1 MSLIITRHKSHEQRD
16 VCRSTKFMMLHV
28 RDCQGTT
35 INFDVCP
42 FPWCRKVKHLLYHLV
57 SCIEPLTCNICSP
70 ADLPKGMNGLIGLNN
85 YRLKH
90 QRKRMIAVFKARQQQ
105 LELQEQPE
113 GEEAAATKATTQPAQ
128 DVDNEVLKANAIKTK
143 GTAQATARTKA
154 SKPAANA
161 ARNSVGSLHPG
172 TKYVD
177 EVSAA
182 RAPPGVAAS
191 VQPAVQS
198 AASAPAGAT
207 PRQQLVQN
215 PVPVPSRPVGS
226 AVGGAPAAAPATA
239 AVANVA
245 PSASVPAPATTLAAP
260 GATITAPATDVA
272 LQHAAVPEAPA
283 PAAVSISSHT
293 ATAHPRDPATADAQ
307 PVPIRN
313 VPANPPVAA
322 TFSAAT
328 VYPSVSSPSPA
339 NSIVLTAQPLP
350 AVPANNK
357 AATKTSIVAGTSTV
371 TTNTTVTIQ
380 APAPVANAE
389 AAAPIKADLGATA
402 LEQVA
407 VAPEI
412 SPPKAIK
419 TEITTLAPK
428 NAKNEA
434 TPSLTPLPSAMTKQ
448 EAATKT
454 AAATAE
460 VATCVENEPSAVPEE
475 SSAAPVVASNG
486 TGHVNGLVKME
497 EGASGVPADSASQ
510 SIVPVGEKA
519 NSSSTRG
526 SEIAKPS
533 KEPIKSC

>member
-1 MSLIITRHKSHEQRD
+1 
-16 VCRSTKFMMLHV
+16 
-28 RDCQGTT
+28 
-35 INFDVCP
+35 
-42 FPWCRKVKHLLYHLV
+42 
-57 SCIEPLTCNICSP
+57 
-70 ADLPKGMNGLIGLNN
+70 
-85 YRLKH
+85 
-90 QRKRMIAVFKARQQQ
+90 
-105 LELQEQPE
+105 
-113 GEEAAATKATTQPAQ
+113 
-128 DVDNEVLKANAIKTK
+128 
-143 GTAQATARTKA
+143 
-154 SKPAANA
+154 
-161 ARNSVGSLHPG
+161 
-172 TKYVD
+172 
-177 EVSAA
+177 
-182 RAPPGVAAS
+182 
-191 VQPAVQS
+191 
-198 AASAPAGAT
+198 
-207 PRQQLVQN
+207 
-215 PVPVPSRPVGS
+215 
-226 AVGGAPAAAPATA
+226 
-239 AVANVA
+239 
-245 PSASVPAPATTLAAP
+245 
-260 GATITAPATDVA
+260 
-272 LQHAAVPEAPA
+272 
-283 PAAVSISSHT
+283 
-293 ATAHPRDPATADAQ
+293 
-307 PVPIRN
+307 
-313 VPANPPVAA
+313 
-322 TFSAAT
+322 
-328 VYPSVSSPSPA
+328 
-339 NSIVLTAQPLP
+339 
-350 AVPANNK
+350 
-357 AATKTSIVAGTSTV
+357 VAGTSTV